1 MNTHI
6 VEHLTTNE
14 LLSDSQHGFRHGCLV
29 ESNLIDVHDYVT
41 EHLDQA
47 IPVNLVLLDFAKVFN
62 KVCHRQ
68 LRTKLFAIGIHNE
81 IVESV
86 LQFLSGRKQRVKI
99 FGKNGQ
105 VFFSEEVE
113 ALSGVPQGTILGP
126 TLFIIY
132 INDAPTTVKNKISL
146 YADDSKL
153 IGPVDTPDK
162 RASIQNDLWV
172 LSQWATLCR
181 LEFNVNKC

>member
-1 MNTHI
+1 MNIHI

-14 LLSDSQHGFRHGCLV
+14 LLSDSQCGFRHGCSV
-29 ESNLIDVHDYVT
+29 GTSLIDAYDYVT

-47 IPVNLVLLDFAKVFN
+47 IPVNLVLLDFAKAFN
-62 KVCHRQ
+62 KVCHHWI
-68 LRTKLFAIGIHNE
+68 RTNLFAIGIHNE
-81 IVESV
+81 IIEWV
-86 LQFLSGRKQRVKI
+86 LQFLSRRKQRVKI

-113 ALSGVPQGTILGP
+113 VLSGVPQGNILGP
-126 TLFIIY
+126 TLFNIY

-153 IGPVDTPDK
+153 IGPVNTPNK
-162 RASIQNDLWV
+162 RASM
-172 LSQWATLCR
+172 
-181 LEFNVNKC
+181 